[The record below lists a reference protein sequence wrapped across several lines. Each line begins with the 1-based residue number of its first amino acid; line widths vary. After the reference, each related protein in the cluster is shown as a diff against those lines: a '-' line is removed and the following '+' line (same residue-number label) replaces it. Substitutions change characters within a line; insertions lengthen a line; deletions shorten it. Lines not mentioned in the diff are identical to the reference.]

1 MCYVCSLSTTSYVS
15 SSTDFLLSVFVLPF
29 GLLRD
34 LKLKKRQQIGLVGIF
49 ALGLI
54 TITIS
59 LVRFLVYI
67 VSAYSV
73 DDASGSK
80 CEDIP

>member
-34 LKLKKRQQIGLVGIF
+34 LKKRQQIGLVGIF

>member
-1 MCYVCSLSTTSYVS
+1 
-15 SSTDFLLSVFVLPF
+15 LLSVFALPF
-29 GLLRD
+29 GLLKD
-34 LKLKKRQQIGLVGIF
+34 LNLKKRQMIGLVGVF

-54 TITIS
+54 TIAIS
-59 LVRFLVYI
+59 LGRFLVYI

-80 CEDIP
+80 CENIPLLSLMMHASTWLGKR

>member
-1 MCYVCSLSTTSYVS
+1 M
-15 SSTDFLLSVFVLPF
+15 
-29 GLLRD
+29 
-34 LKLKKRQQIGLVGIF
+34 IGLVGVF

-54 TITIS
+54 TIAIS
-59 LVRFLVYI
+59 LGRFLVYI

-80 CEDIP
+80 CENIPLLSLIMHGSI